1 MRSECEHQPAGQFPH
16 SRLPLAAWPL
26 LVLSSGARCIAATR
40 HSEPCVDVLRCCHDA
55 ASAVSAVGSVRM
67 QRCLAQHTGATRA
80 RSSSTQARA
89 RCSTSR
95 RVSARE
101 SSLVYSPSV
110 RTRASPQRALSTIDA
125 ASLDDSGS
133 PAKEPLHTVV
143 CCMVHES
150 RAASRR
156 TYKPN
161 GFVAVSGAARAVR
174 VAVRVRRVTDWRQR
188 PAVRCCFVSG
198 HHAGS
203 AGYCSQGSTAS

>member
-1 MRSECEHQPAGQFPH
+1 M
-16 SRLPLAAWPL
+16 
-26 LVLSSGARCIAATR
+26 
-40 HSEPCVDVLRCCHDA
+40 
-55 ASAVSAVGSVRM
+55 AS
-67 QRCLAQHTGATRA
+67 A
-80 RSSSTQARA
+80 RSSCRQARV

-150 RAASRR
+150 HAASRR

-161 GFVAVSGAARAVR
+161 GCVVVSDAARAVR
-174 VAVRVRRVTDWRQR
+174 VAVRVRRVTHL
-188 PAVRCCFVSG
+188 AAAAAAGSARCCFVSG
-198 HHAGS
+198 HTGS
-203 AGYCSQGSTAS
+203 AGYPNGAPHRTAPPSAPLIAARPNGGRRSRPIAVPLEAARPEAEAAARDRGGLARPLLRMSWRMRRPG

>member
-1 MRSECEHQPAGQFPH
+1 MAHARLVVWRTLHLQPRGAT
-16 SRLPLAAWPL
+16 SRALTCCAVVTMPRA
-26 LVLSSGARCIAATR
+26 LS
-40 HSEPCVDVLRCCHDA
+40 
-55 ASAVSAVGSVRM
+55 VSAVGSVRM
-67 QRCLAQHTGATRA
+67 QRCLAQHTGTTRA

-133 PAKEPLHTVV
+133 PAKEALHTVV

-161 GFVAVSGAARAVR
+161 GFVAVSGAARARR
-174 VAVRVRRVTDWRQR
+174 VAVRVRRVTDWRQRQR

-203 AGYCSQGSTAS
+203 AGYCSQGSTAPKPPLVSE